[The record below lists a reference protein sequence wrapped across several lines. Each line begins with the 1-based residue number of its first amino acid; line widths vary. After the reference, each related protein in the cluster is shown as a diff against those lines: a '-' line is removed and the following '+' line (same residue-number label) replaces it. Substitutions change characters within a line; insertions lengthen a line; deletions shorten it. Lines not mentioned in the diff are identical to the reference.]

1 MMPFS
6 AILVVIILLGIA
18 VLHLLWAVG
27 SHWPAKDEATLA
39 KTVVGSK
46 DIQKMPPRLASLLV
60 AMVLI
65 GAAHVVLAYAGL
77 MQGFMLFQMYRIIL
91 VAMILV
97 FSFRG
102 LAAYIPHWRAM
113 APEQPFARF
122 DQTRYG
128 PLCLAIAALLFDVAL
143 TGRL

>member
-6 AILVVIILLGIA
+6 AILVVILLLAIA
-18 VLHLLWAVG
+18 LLHLLWAMG
-27 SHWPAKDEATLA
+27 SHWPAADEATLA

-46 DIQKMPPRLASLLV
+46 GIKKMPPRLASLMVALV
-60 AMVLI
+60 LT
-65 GAAHVVLAYAGL
+65 GAAHVVMAYAGL
-77 MQGFMLFQMYRIIL
+77 MQGFLLFQMYRILL

-102 LAAYIPHWRAM
+102 LVAYVPQWRAM
-113 APEQPFARF
+113 VPEQPFARF

-128 PLCLAIAALLFDVAL
+128 PLCILIAALLLDVAL
-143 TGRL
+143 T

>member
-6 AILVVIILLGIA
+6 AILVVILLLGIA
-18 VLHLLWAVG
+18 LLHLLWAMG
-27 SHWPAKDEATLA
+27 SHWPAADEASLA

-46 DIQKMPPRLASLLV
+46 GIKKMPPRLASLMVALV
-60 AMVLI
+60 LT

-77 MQGFMLFQMYRIIL
+77 MQEFLLFQMYRILL

-128 PLCLAIAALLFDVAL
+128 PLCILIAALLLDVAL
-143 TGRL
+143 T

>member
-1 MMPFS
+1 MMPIS
-6 AILVVIILLGIA
+6 AILVVVVLLGIA
-18 VLHLLWAVG
+18 VLHLLWAAG
-27 SHWPAKDEATLA
+27 SHWPAADEQTLA

-46 DIQKMPPRLASLLV
+46 GIKRMPPRLASFLV
-60 AMVLI
+60 AVVLI

-77 MQGFMLFQMYRIIL
+77 VPGFLPFQMYRIL
-91 VAMILV
+91 LTAMILV

-113 APEQPFARF
+113 APEQPFARL

-128 PLCLAIAALLFDVAL
+128 PLCIVIAALLLDVAL
-143 TGRL
+143 T